1 MEMVVCNKDSIMPY
15 LIYNE
20 DGEKMRIVNKLEEAK
35 DLIKNKPDWT
45 YKFFRKPEPKPFNFE
60 EAPF

>member
-1 MEMVVCNKDSIMPY
+1 MPY

-45 YKFFRKPEPKPFNFE
+45 YKFFKTPKPEPYNFE

>member
-1 MEMVVCNKDSIMPY
+1 MPY

-45 YKFFRKPEPKPFNFE
+45 YKFFRNPKKEPELYNFE